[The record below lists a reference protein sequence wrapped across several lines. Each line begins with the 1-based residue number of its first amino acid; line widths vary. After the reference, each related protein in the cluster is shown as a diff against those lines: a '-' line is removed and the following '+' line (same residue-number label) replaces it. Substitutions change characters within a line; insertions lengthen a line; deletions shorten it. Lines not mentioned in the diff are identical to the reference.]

1 MFTFLKEL
9 LFFIILSF
17 LFWLFGPDD
26 TANPASF
33 QIPAKPSASSGI
45 YVQDYAGVISAPVR
59 SYLLDLGRQLDQ
71 RTTAQLVVVT
81 VKSLKGAPLEEYSLQ
96 VLRQW
101 GIGNREKNNGVLM
114 LVSTGDRKSRIE
126 VGYGLEGR
134 LTDSFTGQIQD
145 QYMIPYFRKGA
156 YEEGIAKGY
165 EALARSIAKEY
176 NVQLAASGYA
186 NHSPGGV
193 RSGAE
198 GQTTEELFEKAL
210 AEQNGTAVQDDK
222 PKSTVSGDA
231 GEGNEPNG
239 SRTDAGK
246 SAANTQNDAAQGVVP
261 NTASGNHPES
271 STRENVSAGA
281 TQTDS
286 ASSVAEKE
294 PEGLVDA
301 VLSIAGALVDSW
313 TVILLAF
320 VIFDGFFLG
329 GFFATLFF
337 EILLAALF
345 SGGGGSGGGG
355 SSGGGSFGGG
365 SGGGGGSSRSW

>member
-1 MFTFLKEL
+1 M
-9 LFFIILSF
+9 
-17 LFWLFGPDD
+17 
-26 TANPASF
+26 
-33 QIPAKPSASSGI
+33 
-45 YVQDYAGVISAPVR
+45 QD
-59 SYLLDLGRQLDQ
+59 
-71 RTTAQLVVVT
+71 
-81 VKSLKGAPLEEYSLQ
+81 
-96 VLRQW
+96 
-101 GIGNREKNNGVLM
+101 N
-114 LVSTGDRKSRIE
+114 
-126 VGYGLEGR
+126 
-134 LTDSFTGQIQD
+134 
-145 QYMIPYFRKGA
+145 
-156 YEEGIAKGY
+156 
-165 EALARSIAKEY
+165 
-176 NVQLAASGYA
+176 
-186 NHSPGGV
+186 
-193 RSGAE
+193 
-198 GQTTEELFEKAL
+198 
-210 AEQNGTAVQDDK
+210 K

>member
-26 TANPASF
+26 TTNPASF

-114 LVSTGDRKSRIE
+114 LISTGDRKSRIE

-210 AEQNGTAVQDDK
+210 AEQNGTTVQDDK

-294 PEGLVDA
+294 PESLVDA

-345 SGGGGSGGGG
+345 SGGGGSGGG
-355 SSGGGSFGGG
+355 
-365 SGGGGGSSRSW
+365 W

>member
-26 TANPASF
+26 TTNPASF

-81 VKSLKGAPLEEYSLQ
+81 VKSLKGAPLEDYSLQ

-114 LVSTGDRKSRIE
+114 LISTGDRKSRIE

-193 RSGAE
+193 RTGSE

-337 EILLAALF
+337 EILIFVLT

-355 SSGGGSFGGG
+355 SSGGGGFGGG